1 MYGIDNLVDIAVDA
15 IQVGQDVA
23 TQLEDGFQILTDVPI
38 IVFKDF
44 SRIQNIASKAKM
56 IGKEISDLTPA
67 EIEDFELRVSTRTN
81 LPQSGIVTKVRGS
94 LRLIAR
100 GYRVGIEIADI
111 YEDTRD
117 LFAKTPAVAAA

>member
-23 TQLEDGFQILTDVPI
+23 KQLEDGFQILTDVPI

-44 SRIQNIASKAKM
+44 SKIQNIASKAKSV
-56 IGKEISDLTPA
+56 GKELGDLTPD

-81 LPQSGIVTKVRGS
+81 LPATGIVIKVRGA

-117 LFAKTPAVAAA
+117 LFAKDPAVAA